1 MSTIDGSDDDVE
13 YSGDE
18 YSGDDE
24 NSGNY
29 LPWVDGAR
37 RT

>member
-1 MSTIDGSDDDVE
+1 MSTVDGSDDD
-13 YSGDE
+13 GDE